1 MGAIN
6 LIPKS
11 KGAVDPK
18 RLKTTALDNNL
29 TFNFIVGM
37 YIRLGTL

>member
-1 MGAIN
+1 MVY

-18 RLKTTALDNNL
+18 RLKTTA
-29 TFNFIVGM
+29 VG
-37 YIRLGTL
+37 YKRSKSPKEVKI